1 MSVRKNLEYYEKL
14 PYRIILEQWDDGE
27 GPYWVA
33 QVAELPHCSI
43 HGATPEEALS
53 EIQEVKRDW
62 FKSNLER
69 GLKIPEPVSYKYSG
83 HIRLRI
89 PPSLHK
95 LLRDR
100 ALAEDISLNQYMTS
114 ALASSVGT
122 GADVGEKKTVKTV
135 VREKR
140 PRYRS
145 SK

>member
-1 MSVRKNLEYYEKL
+1 MRAKKDLAYYEKL
-14 PYRIILEQWDDGE
+14 PYRIILEQWDDGD

-62 FKSNLER
+62 LKSNLKR
-69 GLKIPEPVSYKYSG
+69 GLRIPEPVSYKYSG

-95 LLRDR
+95 LLRYR
-100 ALAEDISLNQYMTS
+100 AIAEDVSLNQYMTS
-114 ALASSVGT
+114 VLAGSVGI
-122 GADVGEKKTVKTV
+122 GAGEEKRAAKTT

-140 PRYRS
+140 TRYRS
-145 SK
+145 SR

>member
-1 MSVRKNLEYYEKL
+1 MSQKKDLAYYEKL
-14 PYRIILEQWDDGE
+14 PYKIILEKWDDGE

-33 QVAELPHCSI
+33 KVVELPYCSI
-43 HGATPEEALS
+43 HGDTPEEALQ

-62 FKSNLER
+62 LKSNLER
-69 GLKIPEPVSYKYSG
+69 GLPIPEPVSYKYSG

-100 ALAEDISLNQYMTS
+100 AIAEDVSLNQYMTS
-114 ALASSVGT
+114 ALASSVGIDT
-122 GADVGEKKTVKTV
+122 AKEEKVISKAG

-140 PRYRS
+140 ARYRS

>member
-14 PYRIILEQWDDGE
+14 PYRIILEQWDDGG

-33 QVAELPHCSI
+33 RVTELPHCSI
-43 HGATPEEALS
+43 HGSTPEEALS

-62 FKSNLER
+62 LKSNLKR

-100 ALAEDISLNQYMTS
+100 AIAEDVSLNQYMTS
-114 ALASSVGT
+114 ALASSVGIDT
-122 GADVGEKKTVKTV
+122 AKEEKVISKAG

-140 PRYRS
+140 ARYRS